1 MPVMLVPRFALLFRW
16 SQLAYFDKIF
26 QGTRIRGTQRAVIRK
41 MKKAEQILA
50 LLRSHLNGDE
60 QHFYSVAMQIA
71 AQEARQ
77 GHGKFAQELKA
88 LIDQAKL
95 KNAPFPNSVPK
106 GATPTPIIQPRG
118 ELNGL
123 LEVRYS
129 EMTLSSMVLAERIL
143 DKIKRVIEE
152 YRHQE
157 DIRAHGLSPRRKIL
171 LYGPPGSGKTMTA
184 LALAGELHLPLFTIQ
199 LDALITKFM
208 GETAAKLRLIFDQM
222 RNTRGV
228 YLFDE
233 FDSIGAKRTRD
244 NDVGEIRRV
253 LNSFLQFIEDD
264 KSASVVIAATNHP
277 EILDKALFRRF
288 DDVIE
293 YSFPTTQEAVT
304 IVKNR
309 LSAFETKGILWKNIE
324 PQLAGLSHAE
334 LARMSDDAAKTA
346 VLRKSRK
353 VLEDDL
359 SKALHSVKDKQL
371 FSTRG

>member
-1 MPVMLVPRFALLFRW
+1 M
-16 SQLAYFDKIF
+16 
-26 QGTRIRGTQRAVIRK
+26 TNTQ
-41 MKKAEQILA
+41 QILA
-50 LLRSHLNGDE
+50 LLRSHANGDE
-60 QHFYSVAMQIA
+60 QHFYTIAMQIA
-71 AQEARQ
+71 AHEARR
-77 GHGKFAQELKA
+77 GNTKIAQELKD

-95 KNAPFPNSVPK
+95 RSVPFPASAPK
-106 GATPTPIIQPRG
+106 GLTATPLVQPRG

-129 EMTLSSMVLAERIL
+129 ELTLNAMVLSGAIL
-143 DKIKRVIEE
+143 QKIERVIEE

-157 DIRAHGLSPRRKIL
+157 DIRAHGLAPRRKIL
-171 LYGPPGSGKTMTA
+171 LYGPSGSGKTMTA
-184 LALAGELHLPLFTIQ
+184 LALAGELRLPLFTIQ

-222 RNTRGV
+222 KNTRGV

-264 KSASVVIAATNHP
+264 RSASIVIAATNHP
-277 EILDKALFRRF
+277 EILDRALFRRF

-293 YSFPTTQEAVT
+293 YLLPTTTEAVS
-304 IVKNR
+304 IVRNR
-309 LSAFETKGILWKNIE
+309 LAQFDTSSIQWRRVEKSLE
-324 PQLAGLSHAE
+324 GLSHAE

-346 VLRKSRK
+346 IMRKSTKILPSDVQNSLR
-353 VLEDDL
+353 
-359 SKALHSVKDKQL
+359 SVQDKQL
-371 FSTRG
+371 FQHKE

>member
-1 MPVMLVPRFALLFRW
+1 M
-16 SQLAYFDKIF
+16 
-26 QGTRIRGTQRAVIRK
+26 TNTQ
-41 MKKAEQILA
+41 QILA
-50 LLRSHLNGDE
+50 LLRSHANGDE
-60 QHFYSVAMQIA
+60 QHFYTIAMQIA
-71 AQEARQ
+71 AHEARR
-77 GHGKFAQELKA
+77 GNTKIAQELKD

-95 KNAPFPNSVPK
+95 RSVPFPASAPK
-106 GATPTPIIQPRG
+106 GLTATPLVQPRG

-129 EMTLSSMVLAERIL
+129 ELTLNAMVLSGAIL
-143 DKIKRVIEE
+143 LKIERVIEE

-157 DIRAHGLSPRRKIL
+157 DIRAHGLAPRRKIL
-171 LYGPPGSGKTMTA
+171 LYGPSGSGKTMTA
-184 LALAGELHLPLFTIQ
+184 LALAGELRLPLFTIQ

-222 RNTRGV
+222 KNTRGV

-264 KSASVVIAATNHP
+264 RSASIVIAATNHP
-277 EILDKALFRRF
+277 EILDRALFRRF

-293 YSFPTTQEAVT
+293 YLLPTTTEAVS
-304 IVKNR
+304 IVRNR
-309 LSAFETKGILWKNIE
+309 LAQFDTSGIQWRRVEKSLE
-324 PQLAGLSHAE
+324 GLSHAE

-346 VLRKSRK
+346 IMRKSTKILPSDVQNSLR
-353 VLEDDL
+353 
-359 SKALHSVKDKQL
+359 SVQDKQL
-371 FSTRG
+371 FQHKE